1 MAELFAEF
9 PFLSNDKVVIRK
21 MEEADIPALAE
32 ISRND
37 NVYKYMPPFL
47 YQKTD
52 SALGGAIK
60 NLGGRDFESRKWVI
74 AGVYPVSDNTK
85 LIGLAEMF
93 DYDESA
99 SRITLNYMFN
109 EEYWNQ
115 GYGTSTV
122 ELMKMYLTEEIGIR
136 KLIAYV
142 VTENIYA
149 AKVLTNNEFVKDE
162 QSIKE
167 KNWSGRGNLTLD
179 VYSYVKV

>member
-1 MAELFAEF
+1 MTELFAEF

-21 MEEADIPALAE
+21 MEETDIPALAE

-60 NLGGRDFESRKWVI
+60 NLGGRDFESKKWVI
-74 AGVYPVSDNTK
+74 AGVYPVSDNTR

-93 DYDESA
+93 DYDEA
-99 SRITLNYMFN
+99 ESRITLNYMFN

-122 ELMKMYLTEEIGIR
+122 ELMKMYLIEEVGIK

-142 VTENIYA
+142 VTENTYA
-149 AKVLTNNEFVKDE
+149 AKVLTNNEFVKAE
-162 QSIKE
+162 QSVQE

-179 VYSYVKV
+179 VYSYVKA